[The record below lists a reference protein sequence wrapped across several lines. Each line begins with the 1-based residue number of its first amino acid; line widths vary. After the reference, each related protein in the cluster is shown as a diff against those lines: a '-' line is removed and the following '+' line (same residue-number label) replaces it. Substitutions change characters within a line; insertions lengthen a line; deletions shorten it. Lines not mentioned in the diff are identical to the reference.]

1 MEETPEAPAATPRA
15 AGRRSAWLVPG
26 GLLLL
31 LVFLTVNVL
40 ANGPLVA
47 VDRHVRSAVHAQ
59 ATSAAWRWLAS
70 GRFAPAQ
77 IVTDLGSVKIAGVVL
92 AVCAIAVAVRHRSL
106 RPLLVAAAGGALL
119 AATDIPAKILI
130 GRPGP
135 GFTSL
140 PPGAWG
146 EFPSGHASTAGVCY
160 GLAALLLTAGPQ
172 AFSGRGR
179 LPGLPQRRAAAA
191 VTVAICF
198 LVGAALVWCDYHW
211 LTDVV
216 AGWTLA
222 ALIVW
227 IVWRAQRLWPGS
239 WQLRK
244 AGPAERDT
252 ALTGHSAKEH
262 DG

>member
-1 MEETPEAPAATPRA
+1 MEQIRQAPAATPQA
-15 AGRRSAWLVPG
+15 ARRGPVWLVPG
-26 GLLLL
+26 GLVLLL
-31 LVFLTVNVL
+31 AFLTANVL

-47 VDRHVRSAVHAQ
+47 VDRRVRSAVHAQ
-59 ATSAAWRWLAS
+59 ATSESWRWLAS

-77 IVTDLGSVKIAGVVL
+77 LVTDLGSAKIAGAVL
-92 AVCAIAVAVRHRSL
+92 AVCAIAIAVRHRSL
-106 RPLLVAAAGGALL
+106 RPLLVAVAGGVLL

-135 GFTSL
+135 GYTSL

-172 AFSGRGR
+172 AFSWRGR
-179 LPGLPQRRAAAA
+179 PPGRPQRLAAAG

-198 LVGAALVWCDYHW
+198 LVGTALVWCDYHW
-211 LTDVV
+211 LTDVL

-227 IVWRAQRLWPGS
+227 IVWRAQRAP
-239 WQLRK
+239 
-244 AGPAERDT
+244 
-252 ALTGHSAKEH
+252 ALTRLWAKEH
-262 DG
+262 DR

>member
-1 MEETPEAPAATPRA
+1 MEQTREVPAATPRA
-15 AGRRSAWLVPG
+15 AGRRPAWLVPG
-26 GLLLL
+26 GLILLL
-31 LVFLTVNVL
+31 AFLTANVL

-47 VDRHVRSAVHAQ
+47 VDRRVRSAVHAQ

-77 IVTDLGSVKIAGVVL
+77 LVTDLGSVKIAGPVL
-92 AVCAIAVAVRHRSL
+92 AACAIAVAVRHRSV
-106 RPLLVAAAGGALL
+106 RPLLVAAAGGVLL

-135 GFTSL
+135 GYTSL
-140 PPGAWG
+140 APGAWG
-146 EFPSGHASTAGVCY
+146 DFPSGHASTSGVCY

-172 AFSGRGR
+172 ALPWRGR
-179 LPGLPQRRAAAA
+179 LSGTAPRRAAVA

-198 LVGAALVWCDYHW
+198 LVGVALVWCDYHW

-227 IVWRAQRLWPGS
+227 IVWRAQRLWPGGR
-239 WQLRK
+239 QLRNT
-244 AGPAERDT
+244 GHGEPDT